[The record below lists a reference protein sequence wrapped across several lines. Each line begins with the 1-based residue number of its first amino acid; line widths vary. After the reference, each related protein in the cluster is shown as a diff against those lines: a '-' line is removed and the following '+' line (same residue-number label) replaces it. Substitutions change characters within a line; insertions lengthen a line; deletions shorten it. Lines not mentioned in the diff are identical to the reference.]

1 MKWIQTREKFATFLC
16 RWIWKMTS
24 YLNRKSTVVLRLLN
38 CLLASIRM
46 WFFFQIK
53 KMPKMAQKNDK
64 KINILKGNNCI
75 FWIRWLKVFQKLGMI
90 LEKPKSYQKLLIYY
104 YLLDSSMG
112 KLSLVKSSQT
122 AESFSTRKIA
132 LKKGEIF
139 TIGDTNYFLLSF
151 ILVDVYQWIIK
162 YHAYIKIGFIYVFTI
177 IFAISLVVSN
187 LWVIRYT

>member
-1 MKWIQTREKFATFLC
+1 MTKMAK
-16 RWIWKMTS
+16 KMT
-24 YLNRKSTVVLRLLN
+24 
-38 CLLASIRM
+38 
-46 WFFFQIK
+46 
-53 KMPKMAQKNDK
+53 K
-64 KINILKGNNCI
+64 KINIPKGNNCI

-162 YHAYIKIGFIYVFTI
+162 YHEYIKIGFIYVFTI

>member
-1 MKWIQTREKFATFLC
+1 MIEKD
-16 RWIWKMTS
+16 
-24 YLNRKSTVVLRLLN
+24 
-38 CLLASIRM
+38 
-46 WFFFQIK
+46 K
-53 KMPKMAQKNDK
+53 KISAELWYPVHYHKIVGTKNDK

-139 TIGDTNYFLLSF
+139 TIEDTNYFLLSF

-187 LWVIRYT
+187 LWVIRYTMDHCLDSSGSWIHLVPKQNSK